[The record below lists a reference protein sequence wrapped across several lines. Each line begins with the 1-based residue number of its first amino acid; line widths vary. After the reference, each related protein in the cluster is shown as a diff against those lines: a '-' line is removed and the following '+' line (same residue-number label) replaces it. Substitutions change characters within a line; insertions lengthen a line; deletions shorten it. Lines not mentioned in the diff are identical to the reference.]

1 MTKKKEKEI
10 ILYAQSELI
19 NSFIN
24 TLNFNTKEQY
34 RQVVNAL
41 ALDDVYTKQETKN
54 FIKYLF
60 ETPKRED
67 KLKLIDSLIEDKENY
82 KWNENHHRRR

>member
-1 MTKKKEKEI
+1 LGEAKRTSVTIKNRIMTKKIEKEI

-67 KLKLIDSLIEDKENY
+67 KLKLIDS
-82 KWNENHHRRR
+82 